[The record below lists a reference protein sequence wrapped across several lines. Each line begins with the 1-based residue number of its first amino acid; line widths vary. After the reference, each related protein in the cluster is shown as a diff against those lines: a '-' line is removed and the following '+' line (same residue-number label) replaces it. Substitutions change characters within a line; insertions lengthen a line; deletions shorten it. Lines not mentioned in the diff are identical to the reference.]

1 MLSLILALVPEVTT
15 DSLDLKELTQ
25 SSTSIIIGEVLT
37 TRVEVDRG
45 VVSTYVTVIVDE
57 TLKGH
62 QQQVVDVRVPGGKFG
77 EVEMVVPNVPQFVA
91 DTKVLLYLNNQSIV
105 GIDDG
110 AFFVENDRAWRSANN
125 KNYYVP
131 HSLFPTLDV
140 LEASYYFDSWPLEDV
155 RWIASHT
162 K

>member
-1 MLSLILALVPEVTT
+1 MLQLMFALIPETTT

-25 SSTSIIIGEVLT
+25 ASTSIIIGEVLT
-37 TRVEVDRG
+37 TRVQVDNG
-45 VVSTYVTVIVDE
+45 VVSTYATIIVDE
-57 TLKGH
+57 TLKGNH
-62 QQQVVDVRVPGGKFG
+62 QQVVDVRVPGGKF
-77 EVEMVVPNVPQFVA
+77 EDVEMIVPNVPQFFV

-110 AFFVENDRAWRSANN
+110 AFFVENDRAWRNANN
-125 KNYYVP
+125 KNYHIP
-131 HSLFPTLDV
+131 HSLFPSLDV
-140 LEASYYFDSWPLEDV
+140 LEASYYFDSWPLEDI